1 MLCVVVG
8 QTKEYRKAVIET
20 IIKDTDTSKEALIC
34 VSDNDGDLSLLR
46 EYLYPSLF
54 SLEAPVVHAKYV
66 LSISEYTKKV
76 LEELHMSP
84 TVFILEELSLLA
96 DQKKMITS
104 LIGKSLYIE
113 EKKNPLSAR
122 SGGGGA
128 KSTAASPFAFIDI
141 VEKKGK
147 KDVWIAYNKLLEH
160 GGIEPALGM
169 LLWGL
174 RKLALR
180 KGAQQASFKELYSA
194 CMNAYAYARAHNTP
208 LELAI
213 EKVLLKR

>member
-8 QTKEYRKAVIET
+8 QTKEYRKGVIET

-113 EKKNPLSAR
+113 EKKEK
-122 SGGGGA
+122 A

-147 KDVWIAYNKLLEH
+147 KEVWMAYNKLLEND
-160 GGIEPALGM
+160 GIEAALGM

-194 CMNAYAYARAHNTP
+194 CMNAYTYARAHNTP

-213 EKVLLKR
+213 EKVLLQR

>member
-8 QTKEYRKAVIET
+8 QTKEYRKK
-20 IIKDTDTSKEALIC
+20 IIKTLFEKAVVSDESLIC
-34 VSDNDGDLSLLR
+34 ISDNDGDISLLR

-54 SLEAPVVHAKYV
+54 SIETPVVHAKYV
-66 LSISEYTKKV
+66 LSVSECTKKV

-84 TVFILEELSLLA
+84 TVFILEELTLLA
-96 DQKKMITS
+96 DQKKMIHS
-104 LIGKSLYIE
+104 VIGTSLYIE
-113 EKKNPLSAR
+113 EKKEKI
-122 SGGGGA
+122 
-128 KSTAASPFAFIDI
+128 KSTATSPFAFIDI

-147 KDVWIAYNKLLEH
+147 KDVWMAYNKLLEN

-180 KGAQQASFKELYSA
+180 KGPQQESFKALYTA
-194 CMNAYAYARAHNTP
+194 CMNAYAHARAHNSP

-213 EKVLLKR
+213 EKVLLEK

>member
-8 QTKEYRKAVIET
+8 QTKEYRKKIIET
-20 IIKDTDTSKEALIC
+20 LLQKTDTAGESLIRIT
-34 VSDNDGDLSLLR
+34 DNDGDVSLLR

-54 SLEAPVVHAKYV
+54 SIETPVVHAKYV
-66 LSISEYTKKV
+66 LSISEFTKKV

-84 TVFILEELSLLA
+84 TVFIIEELALLA

-104 LIGKSLYIE
+104 LIGTSLYIE
-113 EKKNPLSAR
+113 EKKNPPA
-122 SGGGGA
+122 GGA
-128 KSTAASPFAFIDI
+128 KSTAASPFAFIDT

-147 KDVWIAYNKLLEH
+147 KEVWMAYNKLLEN
-160 GGIEPALGM
+160 GGIEAALGM

-180 KGAQQASFKELYSA
+180 KGVQQTSFKELYA
-194 CMNAYAYARAHNTP
+194 NCMKAYAYARAHNTP

-213 EKVLLKR
+213 EKVLLQR